1 MSVNNESLER
11 NADID
16 KQTKCI
22 EVEKIKVQYDQ
33 RVILDEIDLKINQN
47 EILTILGPNGA
58 GKTTLLNTIAGMLR
72 QTSGEIRYNGRKQNQ
87 ISIRELAILLG
98 YVPQTI
104 ESTFDF
110 SVLEYVVTGCAP
122 QIGTFA
128 RPSEEHYKVAI
139 DAIEQMGI
147 SHLLHQSYRQISGGE
162 RQQVSIARVIA
173 QKPLFILMDEPTS
186 HLDYGNQIRVLK
198 LILELKNE
206 GFGVVFTTHNPD
218 HALLLGGKV
227 AVINRQGTMTM
238 GAVEDIINEKF
249 LTELYGTPL
258 HVGNIDGGKRRIC
271 YSPEL

>member
-1 MSVNNESLER
+1 MSVESR
-11 NADID
+11 NQ
-16 KQTKCI
+16 QTKNI
-22 EVEKIKVQYDQ
+22 EVRDLKVQYGQ
-33 RVILDEIDLKINQN
+33 RVILNEINLCIEQG

-58 GKTTLLNTIAGMLR
+58 GKTTLLNTLAGMLK
-72 QTSGEIRYNGRKQNQ
+72 QSSGAVLYNGKLQNE

-128 RPSEEHYKVAI
+128 RPDESHYQIAM

-147 SHLLHQSYRQISGGE
+147 THLAEQSYRQISGGE
-162 RQQVSIARVIA
+162 RQQVSIARVLA
-173 QKPLFILMDEPTS
+173 QKPSFIMMDEPTS

-198 LILELKNE
+198 LIRQLKDQ

-227 AVINRQGTMTM
+227 AVIDRQGSMTI
-238 GAVEDIINEKF
+238 GHADEIINEEF
-249 LTELYGTPL
+249 LTSLYGTAL
-258 HVGNIDGGKRRIC
+258 HVGSIDGGTRRIC